1 MNCWTGF
8 EAIVNKLPGV
18 NDVLALVDQLK
29 ALIQDFSAR
38 DEKLESELRARS
50 AAENRAYQRVV
61 EQESL
66 AQAQRV
72 QEFEAE
78 FEERLQRCHAGYVLR
93 KVRINQ
99 AHKNL
104 RRTAVEAVTEFEGR
118 RKHKLQQ
125 NAIEAERKR
134 DADLAANAAAT
145 KEFKENLNQLRDQ
158 EFLLLE
164 QSARKAFR

>member
-18 NDVLALVDQLK
+18 NEVLALVDQLK

-38 DEKLESELRARS
+38 DEKLESELRAR

-61 EQESL
+61 EEETL

-72 QEFEAE
+72 DKFEAE
-78 FEERLQRCHAGYVLR
+78 FEERLQRCHAGYERR

-99 AHKNL
+99 A
-104 RRTAVEAVTEFEGR
+104 
-118 RKHKLQQ
+118 
-125 NAIEAERKR
+125 
-134 DADLAANAAAT
+134 
-145 KEFKENLNQLRDQ
+145 
-158 EFLLLE
+158 
-164 QSARKAFR
+164 